1 MAGAES
7 LPGAAA
13 TGADAIQDDVTDAFD
28 ELAFAEYFGL
38 LSMEDLV
45 IVRPYNG
52 DDDDRMLDELRPK
65 YIVLFDP
72 DPAFIRRI
80 EVSAPFLISSDLPL
94 NLNAVICSG
103 LQKFSSRSRREG
115 LLPYVRRFCGG
126 ATLSQ

>member
-80 EVSAPFLISSDLPL
+80 EVSAPS
-94 NLNAVICSG
+94 
-103 LQKFSSRSRREG
+103 
-115 LLPYVRRFCGG
+115 
-126 ATLSQ
+126 